1 MPTAKPAPR
10 LRLSSTALL
19 FACVSLSPIA
29 CAANLALATKNT
41 FKTDQVLDGL
51 ELTSASG
58 LTVDGNVTLNLGAGG
73 LSTAAQT
80 SGTHT
85 LRVAQIKLQKNQTW
99 TLFSPTAQP
108 ESAIT
113 IPSTIDLNG
122 AALKI
127 HTQPPESDVEVN
139 LNGLIKDSSPGATG
153 SLNLSGSRYKNNIQL
168 TALNT
173 FTGPV
178 AIGRVN
184 VTVNSLANGGT
195 ASPLGAGNTPITF
208 NNGNISG
215 LLSYSGSRPGSTDRL
230 INLTNAG
237 GVHLINDSTGTL
249 SFTGRGKTAV
259 GTIGP
264 RLLVLGGKNAGANTF
279 AQEINNLGTGEN
291 VTRVTKKNTGTWV
304 LVGPNTF
311 TGTTTIEGG
320 ILELGAD
327 AVFADIAPIELSGG
341 TLAAGTY
348 TDTLGV
354 LTLTATSAITVGRDG
369 QLIFADS
376 SAATWAPEARLDIR
390 GDFAQ
395 GKSIQFRGEKGL
407 TAAQLAQI
415 TINGRRG
422 CKLDNGFLRN

>member
-1 MPTAKPAPR
+1 
-10 LRLSSTALL
+10 
-19 FACVSLSPIA
+19 V
-29 CAANLALATKNT
+29 
-41 FKTDQVLDGL
+41 
-51 ELTSASG
+51 
-58 LTVDGNVTLNLGAGG
+58 
-73 LSTAAQT
+73 
-80 SGTHT
+80 
-85 LRVAQIKLQKNQTW
+85 RVAQIKLQKNQTW
-99 TLFSPTAQP
+99 TLFSPTALP
-108 ESAIT
+108 ESAVT
-113 IPSTIDLNG
+113 ILSAIDLNG

-127 HTQPPESDVEVN
+127 FPQAPESDVEVN

-178 AIGRVN
+178 TIGRVN
-184 VTVNSLANGGT
+184 VTVNSLANGGA
-195 ASPLGAGNTPITF
+195 ASPLGAGNTPISF
-208 NNGNISG
+208 NNGNSAAG
-215 LLSYSGSRPGSTDRL
+215 LIYSGSRPSSTDRL
-230 INLTNAG
+230 INLTSAG
-237 GVHLINDSTGTL
+237 GVTLNNGGTGTL
-249 SFTGRGKTAV
+249 SFTSRGKTAV
-259 GTIGP
+259 GTVGP

-291 VTRVTKKNTGTWV
+291 ITSLAKKNTGTWV
-304 LVGPNTF
+304 LIGPNTY

-320 ILELGAD
+320 ILELGAN
-327 AVFADIAPIELSGG
+327 AVFADTAPVELSGG
-341 TLAAGTY
+341 TLAAETY

-354 LTLTATSAITVGRDG
+354 LTLTSTSAITVGRGG

-390 GDFAQ
+390 GEFVP

-422 CKLDNGFLRN
+422 CKLEKGFLRN